1 MCQSE
6 LSCGHRG
13 RAVPAARSRCGAI
26 GNFVAG
32 IADNVTDK
40 TPGAIC
46 SPLGAREPRTVSQI
60 KPRARP
66 ARRHH
71 LPVGEVADRRNG

>member
-1 MCQSE
+1 M
-6 LSCGHRG
+6 
-13 RAVPAARSRCGAI
+13 PAARSRCGAI

-46 SPLGAREPRTVSQI
+46 SPLGARVPGTVSQREL
-60 KPRARP
+60 KAQP